1 MLTHLAVV
9 GVAGT
14 LICAGFARA
23 EDHLVS
29 RESVEARLAESAV
42 ERERDLQAVDRMLSS
57 PQAVSA
63 AAALR
68 FDLSRVREVVPNL
81 SDTELRDL
89 AARSAALHTD
99 PTAGLS
105 GDVNELLV
113 IALIVLIVLLVLKA
127 V

>member
-1 MLTHLAVV
+1 MRTRLAIV

-14 LICAGFARA
+14 LTCAGFARA

-29 RESVEARLAESAV
+29 RESVEARLAESTV
-42 ERERDLQAVDRMLSS
+42 ERERDLQAVNRMLSS
-57 PQAVSA
+57 PQAESA
-63 AAALR
+63 ADALK
-68 FDLSRVREVVPNL
+68 FDLSRVRAVVPGL
-81 SDTELRDL
+81 GDTELRDL
-89 AARSAALHTD
+89 AARSAALQTD